1 MRFYKKKRKRRNNH
15 TQKLQISYKKSN
27 YAFYFVFQEKNTNM
41 RSHSRKYLYQKKR
54 QSRILFVTNA
64 VTTSQMLQQ
73 NGGEAVKHLNP
84 PPPKG

>member
-1 MRFYKKKRKRRNNH
+1 
-15 TQKLQISYKKSN
+15 
-27 YAFYFVFQEKNTNM
+27 M

-84 PPPKG
+84 PPQRVNLPLLENRHQNISSIVILFIIAL